1 MSFVYKSLSEKLE
14 NDEYIYAISVED
26 VQTFAQEML
35 GRKLDF
41 YEMDRVKDGVEW
53 GMIDWDT
60 IVKTAISELDNSPKR
75 DGKEN

>member
-1 MSFVYKSLSEKLE
+1 
-14 NDEYIYAISVED
+14 
-26 VQTFAQEML
+26 ML